1 VALVSATIALGTTYL
16 VVRPWT
22 QVAAL
27 NLLRRR

>member
-1 VALVSATIALGTTYL
+1 VSAFISLGTTYL

-27 NLLRRR
+27 DLLRRR